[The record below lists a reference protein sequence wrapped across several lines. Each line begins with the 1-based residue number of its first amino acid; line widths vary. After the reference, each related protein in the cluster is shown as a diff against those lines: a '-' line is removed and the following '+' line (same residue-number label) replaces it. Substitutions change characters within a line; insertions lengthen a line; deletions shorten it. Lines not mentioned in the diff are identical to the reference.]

1 MASAAP
7 FEQPA
12 DARSVYERQREEAC
26 ADLRGFYEGSLNALF
41 CIVSDEPATQP
52 VRSAL
57 VATAQRGGF
66 SSQEMIWVSI
76 AGVPGKNAAQDSA
89 ENAVEGSETAAPNAS
104 AQDPLPAADLLR
116 LIETIDP
123 LCLVVLD
130 QRTAELLSRAYN
142 RPIRLEA
149 CGSILGRPCCAFIQF
164 AKMLQDE
171 DLKQRA
177 WALFKEMLAL
187 VNDL

>member
-41 CIVSDEPATQP
+41 CVISAAPATEP
-52 VRSAL
+52 ERAAL
-57 VATAQRGGF
+57 AATARRGGF
-66 SSQEMIWVSI
+66 SFQEMAWISVS
-76 AGVPGKNAAQDSA
+76 ATEKNPAQS
-89 ENAVEGSETAAPNAS
+89 
-104 AQDPLPAADLLR
+104 PLPAADLLR

-149 CGSILGRPCCAFIQF
+149 CNSILGRPCCAFIQF